1 MRRSWT
7 TIVLIGGL
15 AVLLVVLGILQYRW
29 LSQISVADG
38 EKAHKLVKE
47 QAERFA
53 ADFNR
58 EIQNAYF
65 NFQTGPETFKNED
78 WRSFAEQYDYW
89 HERATYPEL
98 IAEMY
103 FVKAANDAAVLR
115 YDREGRT
122 FVPAEVTRELSAALS
137 RIADDKN
144 FHPIDEASLTL
155 FLPVHEM
162 GRKVDRV
169 LVRTSQ
175 PRVARQPMPI
185 NFPETYGHLVI
196 KLNPATVKERLL
208 PDLAEKYFGDGEYR
222 TAVKGSG
229 GEAVFHGISGETADA
244 AAPLFVLSPENFI
257 FFSNKDLLSS
267 IEREKHQN
275 LKLSSHFESRSM
287 TRTETRNENNST
299 VKIEVKGDTEPRM
312 AAFTATT
319 GGPGAGP
326 WTLQVQ
332 HASGSLDAYLANTLR
347 RNLTLGFGILV
358 LLAAAIAAIIISAMR
373 SKMLAQRQIDFVS
386 SVSHEFR
393 TPIAVIYSAGENLA
407 DGVAADK
414 VQVERYG
421 VLIKGEGRKLS
432 SMVEQILE
440 FAGARSGRR
449 RFNFAETDVANVI
462 DSALKE
468 CRPLIEE
475 TKFLV
480 ETDISSTLPTVNAD
494 RTALSQAIQNL
505 IANAVKYSNGNSW
518 LRIVAANGDGKVRI
532 SVEDRGIGISKSDMR
547 QIFEPF
553 YRSTE
558 VVDAQ
563 INGNGLGLA
572 LVKQIV
578 EAHGGTRSA
587 TSERGKGSTFTIEL
601 PQSYLTQ
608 RRKDC
613 KDAKKSMLR
622 VN

>member
-1 MRRSWT
+1 MRRSGV

-15 AVLLVVLGILQYRW
+15 VVLLVLLGALQYRW
-29 LSQISVADG
+29 LSQISEADG
-38 EKAHKLVKE
+38 EKAHKRVQE

-65 NFQTGPETFKNED
+65 NFQTGPETFKNQD
-78 WRSFAEQYDYW
+78 WSSFAEQYDFW
-89 HERATYPEL
+89 HERATYPDL
-98 IAEMY
+98 IAEIY
-103 FVKAANDAAVLR
+103 FVKAGDNAAVLR
-115 YDREGRT
+115 YDRDSRA
-122 FVPAEVTRELSAALS
+122 FVPAEITPELSTALAG
-137 RIADDKN
+137 IADEEN
-144 FHPIDEASLTL
+144 FHPIDEESLTL

-169 LVRTSQ
+169 LVRTPE
-175 PRVARQPMPI
+175 PRTPRQPMPV
-185 NFPETYGHLVI
+185 NMPEKYGHLVI
-196 KLNPATVKERLL
+196 TLDPATVNERLL

-229 GEAVFHGISGETADA
+229 GEAVFRGISGETADA

-267 IEREKHQN
+267 LEREKHQDV
-275 LKLSSHFESRSM
+275 KLRSHFESHSM
-287 TRTETRNENNST
+287 TRTETRNENNNT
-299 VKIEVKGDTEPRM
+299 VKIEVKGDTAPRTSV
-312 AAFTATT
+312 FTATT
-319 GGPGAGP
+319 TGGTDIGP

-332 HASGSLDAYLANTLR
+332 HTSGSLDAYLANTLR
-347 RNLTLGFGILV
+347 RNLSLGFGILL
-358 LLAAAIAAIIISAMR
+358 LLAGAIAAIIISAMR

-393 TPIAVIYSAGENLA
+393 TPIAVIHSAGENLA

-414 VQVERYG
+414 VQVQQYG

-462 DSALKE
+462 DSALNE

-475 TKFLV
+475 KKISV
-480 ETDISSTLPTVNAD
+480 ETDISPALSKINAD

-505 IANAVKYSNGNSW
+505 IANGVKYSNGNGW
-518 LRIVAANGDGKVRI
+518 LRIVAGNGDGKVRI
-532 SVEDRGIGISKSDMR
+532 TVEDRGIGISKSDMR

-553 YRSTE
+553 YRSKE
-558 VVDAQ
+558 AVDAQ

-578 EAHGGTRSA
+578 EAHGGTVSA
-587 TSERGKGSTFTIEL
+587 TSEVGKGSTFTIEL
-601 PQSYLTQ
+601 PQ
-608 RRKDC
+608 
-613 KDAKKSMLR
+613 
-622 VN
+622 N

>member
-1 MRRSWT
+1 MRRSWL
-7 TIVLIGGL
+7 TIVLISGL
-15 AVLLVVLGILQYRW
+15 AVLLVLLGALQYRW
-29 LSQISVADG
+29 LSQISEADG
-38 EKAHKLVKE
+38 EKASKLVQD

-78 WRSFAEQYDYW
+78 WASFAEQYDYW
-89 HERATYPEL
+89 RGRATYPDL

-103 FVKAANDAAVLR
+103 FVKAGDDAAVLR
-115 YDREGRT
+115 YDPDGRT
-122 FVPAEVTRELSAALS
+122 FVPAEVTPELSAARA

-162 GRKVDRV
+162 GRKVDRI

-175 PRVARQPMPI
+175 PGTPRQPMPI
-185 NFPETYGHLVI
+185 NLPEKYGHLVI

-208 PDLAEKYFGDGEYR
+208 PDLAEKYFSDGEYR
-222 TAVKGSG
+222 TAVKGSD
-229 GEAVFHGISGETADA
+229 GEAVFRGISGDSADA
-244 AAPLFVLSPENFI
+244 AAPLFVLSPENFV

-267 IEREKHQN
+267 IEGAKH

-287 TRTETRNENNST
+287 TRTETRNENGST
-299 VKIEVKGDTEPRM
+299 VKIEVKGDSEPRA
-312 AAFTATT
+312 AAFTATAA
-319 GGPGAGP
+319 GPGSGP

-332 HASGSLDAYLANTLR
+332 HTSGSLDAYLANTLR
-347 RNLTLGFGILV
+347 RNLALGFGILL
-358 LLAAAIAAIIISAMR
+358 LLAAAIVAIIISAMR

-393 TPIAVIYSAGENLA
+393 TPIAVIHSAGENLA

-414 VQVERYG
+414 VQVQQYG

-449 RFNFAETDVANVI
+449 RFNFVETDVAKVI
-462 DSALKE
+462 DSAVKE

-475 TKFLV
+475 KKFVV
-480 ETDISSTLPTVNAD
+480 ETDISSTLPAINAD

-518 LRIVAANGDGKVRI
+518 LRIVAGNGDGKLRI
-532 SVEDRGIGISKSDMR
+532 SVEDRGIGISKNDMR
-547 QIFEPF
+547 QMFEPF
-553 YRSTE
+553 YRSKE

-563 INGNGLGLA
+563 INGNGLGLS

-578 EAHGGTRSA
+578 EAHGGRVSA
-587 TSERGKGSTFTIEL
+587 TSEVGKGSTFTIEL
-601 PQSYLTQ
+601 PQ
-608 RRKDC
+608 
-613 KDAKKSMLR
+613 
-622 VN
+622 N